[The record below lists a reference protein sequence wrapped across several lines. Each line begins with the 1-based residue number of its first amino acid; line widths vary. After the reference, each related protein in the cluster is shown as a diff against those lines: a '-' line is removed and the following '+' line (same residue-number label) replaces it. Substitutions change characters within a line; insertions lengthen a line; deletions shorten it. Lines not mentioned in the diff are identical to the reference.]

1 MPNAVFT
8 YSPSSKYDDQPE
20 VRYHF
25 PKTYLRVAEEAVG
38 DWILYY
44 EPRRTE
50 GASSSAGR
58 QSYIAMARVTRV
70 VPDDQ
75 QPDHYYAYVADY
87 LEFDSPVPFRANGKY
102 FESILMKEDGTTS
115 KGAFGRNMRSIPRY
129 EFDYIVK
136 QGFERELPTWEVADR
151 ARDPA
156 PESVDRPL
164 VEQVIRRPFRDEAFR
179 RAERYLAAGADGLFI
194 ESPHDVAELEQI
206 GRKFDVPQMANM
218 LEGGRTPILPPA
230 ALGELGFGMA
240 VYGISLLMHSVRT
253 MQGVLAQLARGD
265 IGFIGKGV
273 GFEEY
278 KSVVG
283 FDAWAG
289 IEDRHGVR

>member
-1 MPNAVFT
+1 MSNAVFT

-50 GASSSAGR
+50 GASSSTGR

-70 VPDDQ
+70 VPDEQ
-75 QPDHYYAYVADY
+75 QPDHYYAYMADY
-87 LEFDSPVPFRANGKY
+87 LEFDAPVPFRENGKY

-115 KGAFGRNMRSIPRY
+115 KGAFGRNMRGIPRH

-136 QGFERELPTWEVADR
+136 QGFERELPSWEVADR

-156 PESVDRPL
+156 PESVERPI
-164 VEQVIRRPFRDEAFR
+164 VEQVVRRPFRDEAFR
-179 RAERYLAAGADGLFI
+179 RHVREAYDNTCAVTGLRLI
-194 ESPHDVAELEQI
+194 N
-206 GRKFDVPQMANM
+206 G
-218 LEGGRTPILPPA
+218 GGRPEVQAAHIRAVEANGPDTVRNGLALTATLHWMFDRGLISVGDSFQLLVAKKGIPIELVPLVQSGKTIRVPA
-230 ALGELGFGMA
+230 RPEQRPHATYLRWHREERF
-240 VYGISLLMHSVRT
+240 
-253 MQGVLAQLARGD
+253 
-265 IGFIGKGV
+265 KG
-273 GFEEY
+273 
-278 KSVVG
+278 
-283 FDAWAG
+283 
-289 IEDRHGVR
+289 